1 MRWNL
6 EGGVMQYQVSVED
19 SIKRILET
27 PIGSRVMLPEFGSKL
42 HTLID
47 RKMDESFKLDF
58 YRFTAEAILK
68 WEPRVKLE
76 RVEINDRVEGKLYY
90 TLYFKNGESMQGAIN
105 V

>member
-1 MRWNL
+1 MRWHL

-76 RVEINDRVEGKLYY
+76 KVEINDRVEGKLYY
-90 TLYFKNGESMQGAIN
+90 TLYFKSGTSLQGALN

>member
-1 MRWNL
+1 MSVFYQASL
-6 EGGVMQYQVSVED
+6 EESL
-19 SIKRILET
+19 KRILET
-27 PIGSRVMLPEFGSKL
+27 PLGSRVMLPEFGSKL

-58 YRFTAEAILK
+58 YRFTAEAIEK

-76 RVEINDRVEGKLYY
+76 KVEINDRVEGKLYY
-90 TLYFKNGESMQGAIN
+90 TLYFKSGESLQGALN